1 MIIAVNARFLIKD
14 KLEGIGRFSH
24 ETLKRLV
31 LNNPQIQFHF
41 FFDRKFDPSFIYA
54 NNIIPHVIFPPA
66 RHPFL
71 WYIWFEWSIYFK
83 LKKIKPDYFLS
94 PDGYLC
100 LKSKTKQIPV
110 IHDLAFEHYPK
121 DIPNLV
127 AKYYRY
133 FFPKFA
139 QKATHIF
146 TVSEFSKKDI
156 NQTYNINPEKIS
168 VVGNAYPA
176 REIKA
181 DYSLLNQIVN
191 NQPYFFYLG
200 AIHPRKNILR
210 LIKAFELFKKD
221 NPNNYKLILAGR
233 MAWLSDALNKYVQ
246 NSDFSADIIF
256 TGKISDEQA
265 TAFYRNARALTYI
278 PYFEGFG
285 LPILEA
291 YNQNC
296 PVISSISSSMPEVAG
311 NAALLVNPTDV
322 ESIAL
327 AMKDIAFD
335 DQLRMDLI
343 NEIPAQLA
351 KYSWEKTVQKM
362 EEVLFNGL
370 PQ

>member
-31 LNNPQIQFHF
+31 INNPQHQFHF
-41 FFDRKFDPSFIYA
+41 FFDRKFDSSFIYA
-54 NNIIPHVIFPPA
+54 DNVIPHVIYPPA

-71 WYIWFEWSIYFK
+71 WYIWFEWSLYFK
-83 LKKIKPDYFLS
+83 LKNIKPDVFLS

-100 LKSKTKQIPV
+100 LKSNVKQIPV

-121 DIPNLV
+121 DIPKLV
-127 AKYYRY
+127 AGYYKY

-139 QKATHIF
+139 KKAIHIF
-146 TVSEFSKKDI
+146 TVSEFSKKDLI
-156 NQTYNINPEKIS
+156 QTYNLVSEKIT

-176 REIKA
+176 REINA
-181 DYSLLNQIVN
+181 DYSILEKLTEQK
-191 NQPYFFYLG
+191 PYFFYLG
-200 AIHPRKNILR
+200 AIHPRKNIMR
-210 LIKAFELFKKD
+210 LIKAFELFKKNKSSD
-221 NPNNYKLILAGR
+221 YKLILAGR
-233 MAWLSDALNKYVQ
+233 IAWMSDALNTYVQ
-246 NSDFSADIIF
+246 NSEFSKDIVF
-256 TGKISDEQA
+256 AGKITDEQA
-265 TAFYRNARALTYI
+265 CAFYRNARALTYI

-296 PVISSISSSMPEVAG
+296 PAISSISSSLPEVAG
-311 NAALLVNPTDV
+311 NAALLVNPIDI

-327 AMKDIAFD
+327 ALNDLAFD
-335 DQLRMDLI
+335 DDLRAQLI
-343 NEIPAQLA
+343 NQIPEQLN
-351 KYSWEKTVQKM
+351 KYSWEKTVAKM
-362 EEVLFNGL
+362 EEIIFSEL